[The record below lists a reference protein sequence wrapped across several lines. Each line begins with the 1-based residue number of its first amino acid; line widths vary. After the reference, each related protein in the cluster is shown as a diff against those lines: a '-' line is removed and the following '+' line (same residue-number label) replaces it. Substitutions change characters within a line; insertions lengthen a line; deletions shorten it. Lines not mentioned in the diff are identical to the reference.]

1 MATPPK
7 EPRPKASKPRPKPA
21 PKGKATPA
29 KASTPA
35 KEPRPKVIDNKGR
48 HKADAAREKRMVFAR
63 EYLVDLNATQAAI
76 RAGFS
81 EKTAT
86 SAGHRLLTYADVQ
99 AEVTKL
105 KAERAEK
112 VAADAEW
119 VLRRLVADVTADLA
133 DLYDDNGN
141 MKPVKDWPVVFRT
154 GLVAGLDTAQEKLGE
169 DDDGR
174 PTYGVVHKVKLAD
187 RTRLLELL
195 GRHVDVAA
203 FKDKLE
209 VDVKTELADRLARA
223 RANAS
228 RRV

>member
-7 EPRPKASKPRPKPA
+7 EPRPKASKPRPKTA
-21 PKGKATPA
+21 PKGKA
-29 KASTPA
+29 TPA

-48 HKADAAREKRMVFAR
+48 HKADAAREKRMLFAK
-63 EYLVDLNATQAAI
+63 EYLVDLNASQAAI
-76 RAGFS
+76 RAGYS
-81 EKTAT
+81 EDTAA
-86 SAGHRLLTYADVQ
+86 SAGHRLLSYADVQ
-99 AEVTKL
+99 AEVARL
-105 KAERAEK
+105 KTQRAEK
-112 VAADAEW
+112 VGADAEW

-133 DLYDDNGN
+133 DLYDDDGN
-141 MKPVKDWPVVFRT
+141 MKPVKDWPMVFRT

-169 DDDGR
+169 DADGK
-174 PTYGVVHKVKLAD
+174 PTYAVVQKVKLAD

-195 GRHVDVAA
+195 GKHVDVAA